1 MQFRTGAG
9 QATDA
14 FAIQLASYYPDEDAA
29 PVNIAPPVPV
39 PTIPE
44 QYLPPAQAAPPVA
57 ATRPISQ
64 QANGTTSAALLQW
77 INANLPPST
86 EKATSIPGS
95 FISGK
100 LICRVIEHI
109 AGPDSSTA
117 SQIVSDSQFEP
128 VQGEPNLEGIFS
140 AFDKCI
146 DENVDINGISIN
158 DMRSG
163 DVERITTLLE
173 NLRKWGEQRRV
184 GA

>member
-1 MQFRTGAG
+1 M
-9 QATDA
+9 
-14 FAIQLASYYPDEDAA
+14 
-29 PVNIAPPVPV
+29 PV

-44 QYLPPAQAAPPVA
+44 QYLPSAQGARPAGEATAPVL
-57 ATRPISQ
+57 Q
-64 QANGTTSAALLQW
+64 QTSGTTNAALLQW
-77 INANLPPST
+77 VNANLPPGA

-109 AGPDSSTA
+109 VGPDSVTA
-117 SQIVSDSQFEP
+117 SQTVSDSQFEP

-163 DVERITTLLE
+163 DAERITTLLE
-173 NLRKWGEQRRV
+173 NLRKWGEQRRL
-184 GA
+184 AA

>member
-1 MQFRTGAG
+1 M
-9 QATDA
+9 
-14 FAIQLASYYPDEDAA
+14 
-29 PVNIAPPVPV
+29 

-44 QYLPPAQAAPPVA
+44 QYLPSAQAAQPAAPAAAARPVSPQ
-57 ATRPISQ
+57 T
-64 QANGTTSAALLQW
+64 NGTANIALLQW
-77 INANLPPST
+77 INANLPSNT

-109 AGPDSSTA
+109 AGPDSTTA
-117 SQIVSDSQFEP
+117 SQAVSDSQFEP

-163 DVERITTLLE
+163 DAERITTLLE
-173 NLRKWGEQRRV
+173 NLRKWGEQRR
-184 GA
+184 AQA